1 MIDASR
7 SFSCTNAR
15 ELKMFIY
22 LFIMSYLPRSAPM
35 NSDSLCGGRCRR
47 RRLCVGTCVRA
58 CVRACVH
65 ACVYARVRVCM
76 RDVFA
81 IYDKIFDPG

>member
-1 MIDASR
+1 M
-7 SFSCTNAR
+7 C
-15 ELKMFIY
+15 
-22 LFIMSYLPRSAPM
+22 
-35 NSDSLCGGRCRR
+35 
-47 RRLCVGTCVRA
+47 TCVRA
-58 CVRACVH
+58 CLRTRVRACMYACVRTRVR